1 MIFVGLGSEREL
13 EQLRVLGALVFHTG
27 TFMLLAPDV
36 DTEKALH
43 NRNHT
48 AYRSLHR
55 LKTVF
60 HSVFVLKQCLST
72 HDDMQGAN
80 KMCSIKKS
88 MINRVIEK
96 SKINMLIGER
106 ARTHTQQD

>member
-1 MIFVGLGSEREL
+1 
-13 EQLRVLGALVFHTG
+13 
-27 TFMLLAPDV
+27 MLLAPDV

-43 NRNHT
+43 SHNHV

-60 HSVFVLKQCLST
+60 HSVFVLKRCLST

-80 KMCSIKKS
+80 KMCNIEKS
-88 MINRVIEK
+88 MINRPID
-96 SKINMLIGER
+96 ER
-106 ARTHTQQD
+106 TRTHTQ